1 MNPMTRALLG
11 KTLLLTLLV
20 LGVMAAGATAG
31 GETPSPEAW
40 MPRPETIVPSEASVP
55 SPKAFAS
62 GKAGFVVKVKDIVN
76 PYRVL
81 GVFVMPGETL
91 AVEAIGM
98 ARPEA
103 GRFDAED
110 GSIAQQTAA
119 SWRWTAPARSGPY
132 TLRVTDTDTGEAIVL
147 NAFVMTPFNHRDAW
161 LNGYRIGAYQQEPL
175 RGNPIYM
182 PPKGFVE
189 VTPANRDVP
198 VSPHFTLGQFLCKQD
213 GGYPKYLI
221 LREPLVLKLEMI
233 LQEVNKLG
241 VAASTLHVMSAFRTP
256 HYNRSIGNRTIYS
269 RHLYGDAADIFVDA
283 DGDGQMDDLNGDGQV
298 TTDDAEVLAHIVE
311 GKTAQTRYQPFLG
324 GLGLYGPKPHRG
336 PFVHVDVRGQRV
348 RW

>member
-20 LGVMAAGATAG
+20 FGVMAAGATAG

-40 MPRPETIVPSEASVP
+40 VPRPETIVPPEASVP

-62 GKAGFVVKVKDIVN
+62 GKAGFVVKVKDLVN

-110 GSIAQQTAA
+110 GSIAQKTAA

-147 NAFVMTPFNHRDAW
+147 
-161 LNGYRIGAYQQEPL
+161 
-175 RGNPIYM
+175 
-182 PPKGFVE
+182 
-189 VTPANRDVP
+189 
-198 VSPHFTLGQFLCKQD
+198 
-213 GGYPKYLI
+213 
-221 LREPLVLKLEMI
+221 KLEMI
-233 LQEVNKLG
+233 LQEVNTLG

-324 GLGLYGPKPHRG
+324 GLGIYGPQPHRG